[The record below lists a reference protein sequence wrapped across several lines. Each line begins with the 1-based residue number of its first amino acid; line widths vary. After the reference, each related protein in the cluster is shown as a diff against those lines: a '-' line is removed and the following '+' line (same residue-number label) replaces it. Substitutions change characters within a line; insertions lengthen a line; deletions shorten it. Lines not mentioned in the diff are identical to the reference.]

1 LIKNKKESVFVIKC
15 VVFFLCVQTLVG
27 CVERTITINSSP
39 TGALA
44 KINGQEVGKTP
55 CTFEF
60 DYFGEYDVVLKH
72 PTHKTLITSEWATE
86 RLWDLPV
93 LDLLFELTPVTFKTN
108 LEWNFILE
116 KNDTNKEN
124 LIRRANKMREETAK
138 KETGKA
144 GK

>member
-1 LIKNKKESVFVIKC
+1 MIKNKKKSIFVIKY
-15 VVFFLCVQTLVG
+15 VLFFLCIQPIVG

-39 TGALA
+39 PGALA

-55 CTFEF
+55 CTFGF

-72 PTHKTLITSEWATE
+72 PTHKTLITSRRADES
-86 RLWDLPV
+86 LWDLPV
-93 LDLLFELTPVTFKTN
+93 LDLLFELIPIRFKTN
-108 LEWNFILE
+108 LEWDFTLE
-116 KNDTNKEN
+116 KNDINKKN
-124 LIRRANKMREETAK
+124 LIQRAKKMREETIK